1 MIRELAEP
9 LWVKIKSLPVPTT
22 SFASSTNS
30 NALSDLSKRTEV
42 IPETPWNSTSSLNV
56 AVSATFKTSKSVWP
70 STSKLPLASIVLP
83 NVATPTKLV
92 VLVKL
97 VCPVNVDIPEFLTQK
112 LALICASSEVITA
125 LEFSCA
131 AFPM

>member
-1 MIRELAEP
+1 M
-9 LWVKIKSLPVPTT
+9 
-22 SFASSTNS
+22 
-30 NALSDLSKRTEV
+30 
-42 IPETPWNSTSSLNV
+42 NV
-56 AVSATFKTSKSVWP
+56 AISATFKTSKSVWP

-97 VCPVNVDIPEFLTQK
+97 VCPVNVDIPEFLTHK

-125 LEFSCA
+125 LELSCA
-131 AFPM
+131 AFPMYGWFTHM